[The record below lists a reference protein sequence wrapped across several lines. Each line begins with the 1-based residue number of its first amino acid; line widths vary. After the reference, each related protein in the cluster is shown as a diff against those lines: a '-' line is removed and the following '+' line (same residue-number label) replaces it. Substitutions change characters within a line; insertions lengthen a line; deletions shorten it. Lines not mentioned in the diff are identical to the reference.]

1 MIEMIAELAQ
11 GFEGNPHQAELLAR
25 GALKGGAD
33 AVKFQLVYADELATP
48 DYEYY
53 QLFRQLE
60 LDTQV
65 WHKISRMIH
74 DQNRRLY
81 FDVFGPRSLEIANE
95 VKADGIKLST
105 TEFYNEELMRKAL
118 TCAPRLFISIG
129 GIPTDDIEALIQREQ
144 LQPSQKICFM
154 YGFQAE
160 PTPLENNHLMRFES
174 LRRRFAGFQFGFMD
188 HSLGGD
194 AEEATILPLMAMVG
208 GISCIE
214 KHLTLDYALE
224 LEDYVSA
231 ITPTRF
237 ANLVRLV
244 RKFEKALGSAELQLT
259 GLEKEYAN
267 KATKVAVA
275 LQPVPKGT
283 TLHAHNV
290 GLKRTGKRP
299 TSGGTF
305 RRLSEV
311 LGQKAGRDFQVD
323 EPVTELIM

>member
-1 MIEMIAELAQ
+1 MIEMIAEIAQ
-11 GFEGNPHQAELLAR
+11 GFEGNPHQTELLAR
-25 GALKGGAD
+25 GALKGEAD

-60 LDTQV
+60 VDTNV
-65 WHKISRMIH
+65 WHKISRLIH
-74 DQNRRLY
+74 DQHRRLY
-81 FDVFGPRSLEIANE
+81 FDVFGAKSLEIAHA

-105 TEFYNEELMRKAL
+105 TEFYNEDLMKKAL
-118 TCAPRLFISIG
+118 AVAPRLFISIG
-129 GIPTDDIEALIQREQ
+129 GIPTDDIEALIQRER
-144 LQPSQKICFM
+144 LQPSQQICFM

-174 LRRRFAGFQFGFMD
+174 LRRRFPGFQFGFMD
-188 HSLGGD
+188 HSLGGNS
-194 AEEATILPLMAMVG
+194 EEATILPLIAMMG
-208 GISCIE
+208 GITCIE

-237 ANLVRLV
+237 ADLVRLV
-244 RKFEKALGSAELQLT
+244 RKFEKALGSPDLYLT
-259 GLEKEYAN
+259 SLEKEYAD

-275 LQPVPKGT
+275 LQPVSKGA
-283 TLHAHNV
+283 TLDSSNV

-299 TSGGTF
+299 PAATTF

-311 LGQKAGRDFQVD
+311 LGQKVGRDYHAG
-323 EPVTELIM
+323 EPITELII